1 VGGGFPFPVL
11 AAGSSS
17 SGLWTSGELQQR
29 SPPPSLPSAI
39 SDSFC
44 VRKLLNRHTTS
55 AFGVEEGHIRF
66 HWCAGAAAFSA
77 GLSPALP
84 LERAN
89 HLKKQTALHHH
100 HQQHQGATTKH
111 TATPH
116 DPTHSTGRRGL
127 DRPELNC
134 LLRPSGVPACC
145 GVRADIRSDLGWVS
159 LLSRIVL
166 VAARASWLIL
176 VRQDR
181 DPRPF
186 PSVLLDCFSRWPE
199 SCVV

>member
-1 VGGGFPFPVL
+1 MEWRRGIYGFTGAPGPPLFLL
-11 AAGSSS
+11 A
-17 SGLWTSGELQQR
+17 
-29 SPPPSLPSAI
+29 SPRPSHWSAQ
-39 SDSFC
+39 S
-44 VRKLLNRHTTS
+44 
-55 AFGVEEGHIRF
+55 
-66 HWCAGAAAFSA
+66 WAAH
-77 GLSPALP
+77 
-84 LERAN
+84 

-100 HQQHQGATTKH
+100 QHQGATTKH

-181 DPRPF
+181 DRRPF
-186 PSVLLDCFSRWPE
+186 PSVLLDCFSRRPE